1 MSINGALIY
10 RKKPPG
16 AGGYSNINFINPSES
31 SILRTLDYL
40 AIGKAGLSNP
50 DPKKQSPTNRLGIVF
65 WRKRGICLHFHH
77 G

>member
-1 MSINGALIY
+1 MDIILGTIFYILIISLSSGMSINGALIY

-16 AGGYSNINFINPSES
+16 VGGYSNIDFINPSES

-50 DPKKQSPTNRLGIVF
+50 DLP
-65 WRKRGICLHFHH
+65 
-77 G
+77 